1 MRSTYE
7 IAVAM
12 QEGIISP
19 LAGWRAMRL
28 IVSGMSDRER
38 QADMASAEW
47 CLWVAGQ
54 LDPSTI

>member
-1 MRSTYE
+1 
-7 IAVAM
+7 M